1 MQQIQKSSVADVDA
15 DGVEEM
21 GGVGSAAERDERPGE
36 GDAASA
42 PREQLRLARGHLP
55 PLARALG
62 GPRGRAAS
70 PRRGR
75 EAALREP
82 GRQAVPG
89 GRRGRAE
96 PHGGRL
102 GEEVDRDALHPRVRG
117 EDGAHPRRAAAAH
130 HAADVE
136 QHGGAR
142 CGGRVDG
149 GGGRGGGLGR
159 GAERGRWC
167 AAGREVEALLGG
179 AAARQPEALREERV
193 RVGNWGAGGEEG
205 ADGGHGG
212 GPEARGGAGAGT
224 RAGRLGFCAVE
235 EEEMVGGHG
244 RRRVGAAM
252 VVVGNGGVAVVKCS
266 SRF

>member
-1 MQQIQKSSVADVDA
+1 MQQIQKCSVADVDA

-42 PREQLRLARGHLP
+42 PREELRLARGHLP
-55 PLARALG
+55 PLARALC

-70 PRRGR
+70 PGRGR

-102 GEEVDRDALHPRVRG
+102 GEEVDRDALDPRVRG

-136 QHGGAR
+136 QHGGAG

-149 GGGRGGGLGR
+149 AGGRGGGLGR
-159 GAERGRWC
+159 GAGRGRWWG
-167 AAGREVEALLGG
+167 AGREVEALLGG
-179 AAARQPEALREERV
+179 AAVRQPEALGEERV
-193 RVGNWGAGGEEG
+193 RAGNWGADGEEG
-205 ADGGHGG
+205 ADGGGDGGHGG
-212 GPEARGGAGAGT
+212 GPEARGRAGAGT

-235 EEEMVGGHG
+235 EEMVGGCGGHG
-244 RRRVGAAM
+244 RR
-252 VVVGNGGVAVVKCS
+252 GVEDE
-266 SRF
+266 